1 MKHLGTLNY
10 STLYFGTGFSLYIMK
25 IYNLPPTMYKCKYEA
40 YIYILVYILYIY
52 QPQSI
57 LSNIFTFNVCV
68 GYTEKQSEKDR

>member
-1 MKHLGTLNY
+1 
-10 STLYFGTGFSLYIMK
+10 
-25 IYNLPPTMYKCKYEA
+25 MYKCKYEA